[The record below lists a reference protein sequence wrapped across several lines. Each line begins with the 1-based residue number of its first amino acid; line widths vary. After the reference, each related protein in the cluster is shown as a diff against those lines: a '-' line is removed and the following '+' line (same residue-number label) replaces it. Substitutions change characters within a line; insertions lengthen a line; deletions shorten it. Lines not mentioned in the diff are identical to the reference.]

1 MILVEVR
8 GRQLLEE
15 NDSSSSFEI
24 DRMSK
29 KWYTACMNESRIEEQ
44 GISPMLGT
52 LEKLGGWPVL
62 EESDENFTSFKWYEL
77 TRKLNVEGL
86 SINTILSHHISADAR
101 NNSYRVIHFDQP
113 SLGMKREYLIKGFDD
128 KYVQSYYKYMV
139 DSAVLLGA
147 DKNKAKEQLKE
158 SLFLEIRLAN
168 LSASQEE
175 RRDDTKLN
183 NPTSIGELDSGLD
196 RGESF
201 GRPQSWQNYTAD
213 LIYKGLSNKE
223 HGSDDN
229 SGKIIIKSEE
239 KIIIQNPS
247 YFENFS
253 DLISKTEPRVV
264 ANYMAWRV
272 VQSRMEYLNRAA
284 QDIKHTYDKAITG
297 VGNVEARWK
306 KCVKSSGFNSFS
318 IKTGGGAASSMYVR
332 KFFKPEEKQELEE
345 IIGYVRRY
353 FAHMLNESSW
363 MDEETKSEAK
373 KKLQKMDQ
381 FIAYPDQ
388 LLDKDTIDGF
398 YDGKSKWIHL

>member
-1 MILVEVR
+1 MVLVEVR

-15 NDSSSSFEI
+15 DDSSSSFEI

-29 KWYTACMNESRIEEQ
+29 KWYTACMNESRIEAL

-62 EESDENFTSFKWYEL
+62 EESDENFRSFKWYEQ

-86 SINTILSHHISADAR
+86 SINTILSHHISADAK

-113 SLGMKREYLIKGFDD
+113 SLGMTREYLIKGFNDE
-128 KYVQSYYKYMV
+128 YVQSYYKYMV

-147 DKNKAKEQLKE
+147 DKDKAKEQLKE

-168 LSASQEE
+168 LSASRED
-175 RRDDTKLN
+175 RRDDTKLY
-183 NPTSIGELDSGLD
+183 NPTSIGELDSGME
-196 RGESF
+196 RGENF

-213 LIYKGLSNKE
+213 LIYKGLSKKE
-223 HGSDDN
+223 NGSDN
-229 SGKIIIKSEE
+229 SSGKIIINSGE
-239 KIIIQNPS
+239 KIIISNPS
-247 YFENFS
+247 YFDSFS

-272 VQSRMEYLNRAA
+272 VQSRMEYLNKAA
-284 QDIKHTYDKAITG
+284 QDIKHTYNKAIFG
-297 VGNVEARWK
+297 VENVPARWK
-306 KCVKSSGFNSFS
+306 ECVKSSGFNSFS
-318 IKTGGGAASSMYVR
+318 IKDGGGAASSMYVR
-332 KFFKPEEKQELEE
+332 KFFKPEEKRILEE

-353 FAHMLNESSW
+353 FAHMLHELSW

-373 KKLQKMDQ
+373 KKLEMMDQ
-381 FIAYPDQ
+381 LIAYPDQ

-398 YDGKSKWIHL
+398 YKGKSKRIY